1 MTHHHATEYS
11 ALFLYYALLYIS
23 FSFFYINSEFIHDFA
38 SFINK
43 SVYSH
48 LYDTDSDSDTDS
60 DTDSDIF
67 KDMPQLIENVRYEDK
82 YIEEVRNMSIVLFTT
97 KEINDVKPQLSASS
111 TDEEIEK
118 YALNVRHKNLKKCFV
133 IEKTPIGNVA
143 MLYNNEKE
151 AFEYYSDNTIP
162 YRFLETVCRKYIK
175 TYHCKELY
183 IDMQDELKQYEERVE
198 EKKKSDIE
206 RKEREKEEQE
216 DIRIP
221 AKKNVFANFKS
232 YNKEAGNGRVNKA
245 PPPKNSGVRTIGEEN
260 REIQLKDHAN
270 HYTCIGRFSN
280 FNILQKVDKKEV
292 NKNYSVTFSEFK
304 KMQNTNKNY
313 L

>member
-1 MTHHHATEYS
+1 MTSLSVPEYS

-23 FSFFYINSEFIHDFA
+23 YAFFYENYEFIHEFGN
-38 SFINK
+38 FINK
-43 SVYSH
+43 SLYSH
-48 LYDTDSDSDTDS
+48 LYDTDTDSDLDSDTD
-60 DTDSDIF
+60 TV
-67 KDMPQLIENVRYEDK
+67 MPSLIENIKYEDK
-82 YIEEVRNMSIVLFTT
+82 YVEEVRNMSIVLLTT
-97 KEINDVKPQLSASS
+97 KEITEAKEQLSSS
-111 TDEEIEK
+111 SKEEEIEK
-118 YALNVRHKNLKKCFV
+118 HALNVRHKNLKKCFV

-183 IDMQDELKQYEERVE
+183 IDMQYELKQYEEKVE
-198 EKKKSDIE
+198 EKKK
-206 RKEREKEEQE
+206 REREKRIEER
-216 DIRIP
+216 DTTPI
-221 AKKNVFANFKS
+221 KKNVFANFKS
-232 YNKEAGNGRVNKA
+232 YNTEAGSGRVNKA
-245 PPPKNSGVRTIGEEN
+245 PPPKNSGLSSNKSPEEN
-260 REIQLKDHAN
+260 NNISLQLKENAN

-304 KMQNTNKNY
+304 KMQKT
-313 L
+313 